1 MRETELEK
9 LGFSYFL
16 MMSFLRLKSDL
27 GLKMV
32 FKRVLALIMVK

>member
-27 GLKMV
+27 SLKNG
-32 FKRVLALIMVK
+32 F

>member
-27 GLKMV
+27 GLKNG
-32 FKRVLALIMVK
+32 F